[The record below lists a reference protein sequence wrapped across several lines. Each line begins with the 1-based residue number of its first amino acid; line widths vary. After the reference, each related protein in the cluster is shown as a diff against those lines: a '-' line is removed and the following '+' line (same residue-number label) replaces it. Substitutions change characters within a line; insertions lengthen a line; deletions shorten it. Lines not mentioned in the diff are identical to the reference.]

1 MSAKDNAIEVFIT
14 YSEKDEALFKKVETH
29 LKSYEKD
36 GTIYIRYTRRLKEDS
51 WDKKI
56 YKELDSVDIILMLIS
71 VDFLVNDY
79 CYDREVEQA
88 LVLHSAGKCDLI
100 PILLRDVD
108 LEDTPFKGLKILP
121 SNGKSISSS
130 SWKDEDQPFNDI
142 KKGFKKVLE
151 KMRRTTKDIFIST
164 ENPPMPY
171 CIKKLRIRN
180 FRCLENIHI
189 EHIPVDAQW
198 VLLTGEN
205 ADGKTS
211 LLQALAIGL
220 LEDSDKFAWHLLKNQ
235 SAADISIECKA
246 NNRNRFYHFSR
257 GSKGWE
263 KEIYAGLDNDYPV
276 ILLGYGVTRMNI
288 QSEQIQDSR
297 DRKESQPAYSLF
309 NETEG
314 NFQNIEKWLKD
325 KYIENGHKDSEQTDD
340 VKHTLLQLMPS
351 IKKILFKGSDL
362 VYLEED
368 GFEARYEDLSSGYKS
383 IVAMIGDMMVKIL
396 TLYPYYERVSNFEGI
411 VLIDELDLHL
421 HPLLQKEIPGLLST
435 AFPRVQFWAAT
446 HSIVPFMGIPEQSV
460 CLKVKRTKDKGV
472 ILEKLDIDVKNLL
485 PNTLISSPLFDM
497 EQIINKLADDF
508 RSEDT
513 YPEVLK
519 SKELDKKLEE
529 AAKKFKLPKSFF
541 DPYQPED
548 DQ

>member
-1 MSAKDNAIEVFIT
+1 MSTKDKPIEVFIA
-14 YSEKDEALFKKVETH
+14 YSEKDEGLFGRLESH
-29 LKSYEKD
+29 LKSYKQD
-36 GTIYIRYTRRLKEDS
+36 GTIYIRYIRRLKGDS

-56 YKELDSVDIILMLIS
+56 YEKLDSIDIILMLIS

-88 LVLHSAGKCDLI
+88 LALHNAGKSDLI
-100 PILLRDVD
+100 PILLRDAD

-121 SNGKSISSS
+121 SNGISISSS
-130 SWKDEDQPFNDI
+130 SWKDEEQPFRDI
-142 KKGFKKVLE
+142 KKGFEKVFE
-151 KMRRTTKDIFIST
+151 KIRRTTKDMFTSAR
-164 ENPPMPY
+164 NPSMPY

-180 FRCLENIHI
+180 FRCLRNIHV
-189 EHIPVDAQW
+189 EPIPVDAQW
-198 VLLTGEN
+198 ILLTGEN
-205 ADGKTS
+205 ADGKTA

-220 LEDSDKFAWHLLKNQ
+220 LEDSDKTAWHLLKNQ
-235 SAADISIECKA
+235 SAADISIECKS

-263 KEIYAGLDNDYPV
+263 KEIYSGLDNDFPV
-276 ILLGYGVTRMNI
+276 VLLGYGVTRMNI
-288 QSEQIQDSR
+288 QSEQIQNSR

-314 NFQNIEKWLKD
+314 NFQNIERWLKD
-325 KYIENGHKDSEQTDD
+325 KYIENSRKDSEQTEDI
-340 VKHTLLQLMPS
+340 KHTLIQLMPS
-351 IKKILFKGSDL
+351 VKKILLKGSDV

-368 GFEARYEDLSSGYKS
+368 GFEARYEDLSSGHKS
-383 IVAMIGDMMVKIL
+383 IIAMIGDMMVKIL
-396 TLYPYYERVSNFEGI
+396 TLYPHYERVSDFEGI

-421 HPLLQKEIPGLLST
+421 HPLLQKEIPGLLSK

-446 HSIVPFMGIPEQSV
+446 HSIVPFMGLPEQSV

-472 ILEKLDIDVKNLL
+472 KLDKLDIDFKNLL

-508 RSEDT
+508 RTEDT
-513 YPEVLK
+513 YRDLLK
-519 SKELDKKLEE
+519 SKEIDKKLEE